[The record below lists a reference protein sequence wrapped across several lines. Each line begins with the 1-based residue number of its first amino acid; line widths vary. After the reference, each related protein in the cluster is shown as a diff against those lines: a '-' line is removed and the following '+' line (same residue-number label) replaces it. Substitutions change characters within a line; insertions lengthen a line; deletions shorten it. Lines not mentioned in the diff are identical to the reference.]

1 MSFAKFKTAIMSRL
15 MIKSITIPWR
25 FCVNLIA
32 VATSDYIGF
41 LLLVSLLYSSRIR
54 RSSGERMEF
63 KIFTI
68 ITILTMIA
76 CVVDFLVFYADGKT
90 GAIFKAI
97 QVIGNTYCFVDNPIF
112 ISSWCLYED
121 IKLYHSMKRV
131 KKIYTYAFIPAII
144 MVIIAI
150 VNNFVPIIY
159 YFDEMNVY
167 HRLPFSYMYYLV
179 DLCYLLFSVY
189 ILKQYENKFGKVR
202 FFPLFLMVGPVIL
215 GCALQAMF
223 YGVSLIW
230 ISLAVGLTGIYMSV
244 QNEFSYLDTLTSL
257 YNRAYLDY
265 QLENLPKGVNLGG
278 IMIDVDHFKMINDT
292 YGHSVGDEA
301 LIDVARVITFAKPD
315 KAIATRFAGDEFIIL
330 MKGTTEKEINK
341 VIEALRDEVDM
352 FNETEQRQYQ
362 LSLSMGYS
370 IYEPSKDS
378 IDDFLK
384 HMDDNM
390 YEEKEKR
397 HAMMG

>member
-1 MSFAKFKTAIMSRL
+1 MNH
-15 MIKSITIPWR
+15 IKQCSCVGSGKAPDPSGR
-25 FCVNLIA
+25 FGVNLIA

-41 LLLVSLLYSSRIR
+41 VLLVSLLYSSRIR
-54 RSSGERMEF
+54 RSSGDRMEF
-63 KIFTI
+63 RIFTY
-68 ITILTMIA
+68 ITVLTLIT
-76 CVVDFLVFYADGKT
+76 CVVDFLVFYADGKS
-90 GAIFKAI
+90 GPIFKAI
-97 QVIGNTYCFVDNPIF
+97 QIIGNTYCFVANPVF

-144 MVIIAI
+144 MAVIAI

-167 HRLPFSYMYYLV
+167 HRLPISYVYYLV
-179 DLCYLLFSVY
+179 DLCYLIFSIV
-189 ILKQYENKFGKVR
+189 ILRQYESKFGKVR
-202 FFPLFLMVGPVIL
+202 FFPLFLMVGPIVL

-223 YGVSLIW
+223 YGISLIW
-230 ISLAVGLTGIYMSV
+230 VSLAVGLTCIYMSV

-265 QLENLPKGVNLGG
+265 MLENLPRGVNLGG
-278 IMIDVDHFKMINDT
+278 IMIDVDHFKKINDT

-315 KAIATRFAGDEFIIL
+315 KATATRFAGDEFIIL
-330 MKGTTEKEINK
+330 LRGTTEKEMKK
-341 VIEALRDEVDM
+341 VITAIRDEVDV

-370 IYEPSKDS
+370 IYDPVKDS
-378 IDDFLK
+378 IDGFLK

-390 YEEKEKR
+390 YEEKERR
-397 HAMMG
+397 HAQMGN